1 MFWLDEYQAFL
12 VMCTAICTCIMRVSK
27 SPATVRS
34 AVTLKAQVTQC
45 VLLYRQNLERA
56 LCIHERINSQDYSSL
71 ADGLYALATLMIDA
85 GRPSD
90 ALDYANRAVSM
101 LSIPSNRRTPDQLR
115 FVSSHGP

>member
-1 MFWLDEYQAFL
+1 MT
-12 VMCTAICTCIMRVSK
+12 CTAICTCIMKVSK

-34 AVTLKAQVTQC
+34 PVTLKAQMIQC

-56 LCIHERINSQDYSSL
+56 LAIHERINSQDYSSL

-90 ALDYANRAVSM
+90 ALDYPNRAVSV
-101 LSIPSNRRTPDQLR
+101 LSIPSNRKTPDQLHFVSFH
-115 FVSSHGP
+115 FVSSHMDLELV